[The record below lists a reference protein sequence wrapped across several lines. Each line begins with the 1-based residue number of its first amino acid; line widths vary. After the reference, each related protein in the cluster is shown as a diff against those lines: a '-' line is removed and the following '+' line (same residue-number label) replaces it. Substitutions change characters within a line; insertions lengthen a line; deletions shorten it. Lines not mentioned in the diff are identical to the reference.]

1 MNDER
6 HGTTEE
12 LLALRDGE
20 GAARVKAHV
29 AECVGCA
36 AELYRLEQ
44 VRARLRALPGFSA
57 PRDRWAVVA
66 ERARRERRTAR
77 WSRGVGLAAA
87 AVLAGLFL
95 VAVQEGASPDPL
107 RAQAALRTA
116 MARSEAME
124 RVLHGLEPERLA
136 LDGAT
141 AGVVADLQGHL
152 EALDARLADPAE
164 WRDEPLRQAEMWN
177 ERAGLLS
184 ALVDVHATRVAYA
197 GL

>member
-1 MNDER
+1 MNGTR

-20 GAARVKAHV
+20 GGVWVKAHV
-29 AECVGCA
+29 GNCEACA

-44 VRARLRALPGFSA
+44 VRARLRALPAFSP

-66 ERARRERRTAR
+66 ERARLERRSGR
-77 WSRGVGLAAA
+77 WSRAVGLAAA
-87 AVLAGLFL
+87 ASLAGLL
-95 VAVQEGASPDPL
+95 MVAVQGTRPDPL
-107 RAQAALRTA
+107 RAQERLRSA

-124 RVLHGLEPERLA
+124 QALRGLDPDGRA
-136 LDGAT
+136 LDGAA
-141 AGVVADLQGHL
+141 AGVVADLQGRL
-152 EALDARLADPAE
+152 EELDAKLGDPAE
-164 WRDEPLRQAEMWN
+164 WRTAPLRQAEMWN

-184 ALVDVHATRVAYA
+184 ALVDVHTTRVAYV